1 MLDIQAF
8 DMYAEDGSTT
18 KRTKSAVRL
27 INLLEN
33 ITMAYNMVPNL
44 SQKLAF
50 FVDIQL
56 NLLNQYQKRL
66 ATAVDSFE
74 ALSLIRSVPVPGALP
89 EAVTGVMTATETGGI
104 VSALNRLY
112 RWWTS
117 AQSMIDC
124 IKDWKEDEVNME
136 TTPSQGKK
144 KRIFVLILT

>member
-1 MLDIQAF
+1 MLDRQAF
-8 DMYAEDGSTT
+8 DIYPEDNSFT

-33 ITMAYNMVPNL
+33 VTMAYNLVPQL
-44 SQKLAF
+44 SQKMPF

-56 NLLNQYQKRL
+56 YLLSQYQKRL
-66 ATAVDSFE
+66 STAVDSFE

-89 EAVTGVMTATETGGI
+89 EAVTGVMTATETGGT

-117 AQSMIDC
+117 GKSMVDI
-124 IKDWKEDEVNME
+124 IKDWKEDEVN
-136 TTPSQGKK
+136 K
-144 KRIFVLILT
+144 I